1 MLPPFYGLV
10 YLNQVLAPAELK
22 IVLFPFDPPTHPPG
36 HPTTNYDSSLHTT
49 KTSILSSFEAYGAV
63 LRLSIS

>member
-36 HPTTNYDSSLHTT
+36 HPTTNYDSGLHIIKTT
-49 KTSILSSFEAYGAV
+49 NLSFFEANGGSV
-63 LRLSIS
+63 